1 MANILSGLF
10 GGQWSDDPMQ
20 QEQMRRGALAAGAA
34 GLDTHGKPAGRILS
48 EMLMGFTGGQDR
60 ERGFQMKES
69 EARSNDVYK
78 RALGAKALAD
88 AQLDMRKYAAQVWG
102 MQARWAIENGRPV
115 PQPPGWMDGSTAQ
128 QAIATA
134 PATGMP
140 GPMAGNG
147 AQDGAISSPVAQP
160 PVLTPQTLP
169 GASGGFSGGVSPGQQ
184 SSMPDTGLTKL
195 PGTLGAQPAPYTLPG
210 TLGPQPEPDKLP
222 LMRGDQPHTQ
232 PTAAEMLERVRRLA
246 AYGQA
251 DPQDVAVARL
261 AQPTDVGGMRYD
273 PLSGKWTAKVG
284 EGQFFGPDNVVRNAP
299 GYVDATAGL
308 AGATEYQK
316 QGAQAAWLRRQEFEK
331 GRGRLAAETGMDDG
345 TVYDQQRLQAA
356 GTMAGNTGVP
366 GGNAATLAEQQRSA
380 DLVDV
385 VLPNGATMQMPRAQF
400 DEFNRVAK
408 MAGQPPLTTKLSPA
422 QQRRGETAG
431 TLTTVR
437 QKDGSTGVGFVGDL
451 IPSQPGQLG
460 PAGPA
465 GQPATGQSQPNV
477 VQQTPTTEQQIDA
490 AERDMKRGVRKTTWE
505 QDIKLMGDLMKDAGA
520 ESLNAARQNAGLEAA
535 WKDTQVSGKA
545 TPLLSAA
552 GGWLASFGLAPARV
566 LKFTNRAERLDSIL
580 QDRALLGTMALKGAI
595 SNADADRVEKAGG
608 RLANTPDANKF
619 IFAFAMSG
627 NIRMMKRARL
637 LAEGE
642 KAVQE
647 GSASKADVEAY
658 VTGRMQESIFDDPTL
673 PVHQFREF
681 AQ

>member
-34 GLDTHGKPAGRILS
+34 GLDTHGKPGGRILS

-69 EARSNDVYK
+69 EARSNDAYK

-88 AQLDMRKYAAQVWG
+88 AQLDMRKYAAEVWG
-102 MQARWAIENGRPV
+102 MQARWAIKNGQPV
-115 PQPPGWMDGSTAQ
+115 PKPPGWMDSGTAQ

-147 AQDGAISSPVAQP
+147 TQGGAISSPVTQP
-160 PVLTPQTLP
+160 PVLAPQSSP
-169 GASGGFSGGVSPGQQ
+169 GASGGPGMGVAPTQLSPAARAASEALDLSGYGLAK
-184 SSMPDTGLTKL
+184 DTDIS
-195 PGTLGAQPAPYTLPG
+195 A
-210 TLGPQPEPDKLP
+210 
-222 LMRGDQPHTQ
+222 
-232 PTAAEMLERVRRLA
+232 
-246 AYGQA
+246 
-251 DPQDVAVARL
+251 ARL
-261 AQPTDVGGMRYD
+261 AQPTDQGGMSYD
-273 PLSGKWTAKVG
+273 PLTGKWSVKVG
-284 EGQFFGPDNVVRNAP
+284 EGQIRNPDGSVSNARGYAESQAAVAGRIADQQRAAETWYAGP
-299 GYVDATAGL
+299 
-308 AGATEYQK
+308 K
-316 QGAQAAWLRRQEFEK
+316 AQAEAA
-331 GRGRLAAETGMDDG
+331 GRLAGETGDPRG
-345 TVYDQQRLQAA
+345 TVFDRERLQSSGTLA
-356 GTMAGNTGVP
+356 GQTGVT
-366 GGNAATLAEQQRSA
+366 NATAATLAGQQRSA

-400 DEFNRVAK
+400 DEFNRTSSLL
-408 MAGQPPLTTKLSPA
+408 GREPLTTKLSPA

-437 QKDGSTGVGFVGDL
+437 QPDGSMGSAFVGDVL
-451 IPSQPGQLG
+451 PSQPGQLG

-465 GQPATGQSQPNV
+465 GQPATGQSQPGV
-477 VQQTPTTEQQIDA
+477 VKQGPSTQEQIDA

-658 VTGRMQESIFDDPTL
+658 VNGRMQESIFDDPTL